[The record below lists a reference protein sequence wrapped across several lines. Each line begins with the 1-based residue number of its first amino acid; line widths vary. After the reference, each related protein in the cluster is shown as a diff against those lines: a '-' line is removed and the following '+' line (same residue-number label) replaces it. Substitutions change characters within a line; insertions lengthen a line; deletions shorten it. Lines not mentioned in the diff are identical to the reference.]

1 MARYIRPGY
10 LQIVGLQ
17 IVIALI
23 ATGVLGLLRGANGA
37 SSALAGGLICAIP
50 SALFALRLWLAERR
64 GGSFG
69 VAFAVGE
76 LMKVVLTGLLFILV
90 LRWYPGV
97 DGFALI
103 VGFIATLHGYLFSL
117 LITR

>member
-1 MARYIRPGY
+1 MARYMRPGY
-10 LQIVGLQ
+10 LQIIGLQ

-23 ATGVLGLLRGANGA
+23 ATGGFGLLRGANSA
-37 SSALAGGLICAIP
+37 LSALAGGLVCAVP

-76 LMKVVLTGLLFILV
+76 LLKVVLTGVLLFLV
-90 LRWYPGV
+90 FKWYPGV
-97 DGFALI
+97 DGLALV

-117 LITR
+117 LISR